1 MTWVLVIAALDL
13 AGAMCYAMLVTP
25 TGEQHPA
32 PVRAAV
38 WLLWALAGLVSVAVV
53 GVSMVHLASPHVAKP
68 FVGESIIGIVMGGL
82 FAYAAVPLLGIAG
95 FWAAVARLLKR

>member
-1 MTWVLVIAALDL
+1 MTWVLVAGGLDL

-25 TGEQHPA
+25 TGEQYRA

-38 WLLWALAGLVSVAVV
+38 WILWALAGLVSVAVV

-68 FVGESIIGIVMGGL
+68 VVGESIIGIAMGGM

-95 FWAAVARLLKR
+95 FWAAAARLLRR